1 MKAKHLLK
9 MQKQNY
15 QQARFMVQGFGKKT
29 THPTTPNHDISVVLT
44 WMAVSPDSV
53 QPVTE

>member
-29 THPTTPNHDISVVLT
+29 THPTTPNHDINVVLT
-44 WMAVSPDSV
+44 WMAASPDSV